1 MIKNAIGICT
11 SVRNLQ
17 HVKNPNYV
25 LILHLLATVFGQ
37 FLAQVS
43 QFEKRL
49 HFWSKLIIIQD
60 GRHPTLD
67 KHTVKYVR
75 DMVTSWWQT
84 LNVSYCDQIYTV
96 GCSIHYLE
104 KKS

>member
-1 MIKNAIGICT
+1 MPLVYVQVFAC
-11 SVRNLQ
+11 NLQ

-49 HFWSKLIIIQD
+49 HFWSKLIIKQD

-67 KHTVKYVR
+67 KHTVKYVP

-84 LNVSYCDQIYTV
+84 LINVSYILR
-96 GCSIHYLE
+96 SKIHCGLFN
-104 KKS
+104 SLS

>member
-49 HFWSKLIIIQD
+49 HFWSKLIVIQD
-60 GRHPTLD
+60 GRRKGFMQCIFLFLIISICTYCLLRLNYY
-67 KHTVKYVR
+67 KLSLFG
-75 DMVTSWWQT
+75 TS
-84 LNVSYCDQIYTV
+84 
-96 GCSIHYLE
+96 
-104 KKS
+104 